1 MSREF
6 KSESDR
12 IVRTALGG
20 NVEDANRALRQAI
33 AGASSPPR
41 LNYKTIAIAVALI
54 CIVFVGVDLLDG
66 RLIDI

>member
-12 IVRTALGG
+12 IVRTALSG
-20 NVEDANRALRQAI
+20 NVEKANRALRDAI
-33 AGASSPPR
+33 NGASKPRR
-41 LNYKTIAIAVALI
+41 LNYKTVAIALALI

-66 RLIDI
+66 HLIDI